1 GQVKMPEA
9 AIEDEP
15 VPELQLIDPTTGTVI
30 MDEPEEIDA
39 DSVPDE
45 AVTSSVGDHT
55 SSVDH
60 TMIGTFFD
68 DAVPV
73 EDDTRDGLG
82 EGEGDDAPID
92 FDALPTVH
100 EGAPP
105 TSEGIEEATYA
116 PQQPVIP
123 EADENAAPRMEAV
136 SNVAAPD
143 RPSAASSAMGT
154 AKGFGG
160 KVKSWFTGLSGLNRA
175 LLIAGGVIVLI
186 IVLIIATSGG
196 GGESKDASRPPSG
209 GSGP

>member
-1 GQVKMPEA
+1 ETLADMSDEEIDALLLGNLAESSEFAELVAAGQVKMPEA

-105 TSEGIEEATYA
+105 TSEG
-116 PQQPVIP
+116 
-123 EADENAAPRMEAV
+123 
-136 SNVAAPD
+136 
-143 RPSAASSAMGT
+143 
-154 AKGFGG
+154 
-160 KVKSWFTGLSGLNRA
+160 
-175 LLIAGGVIVLI
+175 
-186 IVLIIATSGG
+186 
-196 GGESKDASRPPSG
+196 
-209 GSGP
+209 